1 MLTLWGILRGDAFAG
16 KGGIMRETRNILGWL
31 GMAEEQ
37 SILLDSKKHVEETY
51 KTVSYFAAA
60 VKAFIQNDVAAKEQ
74 AIESVRQSEHQA
86 DILRSKMINELS
98 EGMLLPP
105 DREDL
110 MHFVKTLD
118 KIADWTNGA
127 ARLLGFIENKLPEDV
142 LKNISLG
149 TDLIVNSISKL
160 QEAIIALT
168 KNELKNAIALSEQ
181 IDILEHEADDQK
193 KAMIGAIIHAKLD
206 PVSLLLTYQ
215 LAEYLEGVT
224 DKIEDCAD
232 FIKVLAIKSK

>member
-1 MLTLWGILRGDAFAG
+1 MMD
-16 KGGIMRETRNILGWL
+16 
-31 GMAEEQ
+31 Q
-37 SILLDSKKHVEETY
+37 
-51 KTVSYFAAA
+51 
-60 VKAFIQNDVAAKEQ
+60 
-74 AIESVRQSEHQA
+74 
-86 DILRSKMINELS
+86 LS

-105 DREDL
+105 DREDM

-127 ARLLGFIENKLPEDV
+127 ARLLGFIEGKIPESV

-149 TDLIVNSISKL
+149 TDLIVSSISKL
-160 QEAIIALT
+160 KEAIAALS
-168 KNELKNAIALSEQ
+168 KNELKNAMILSAE
-181 IDILEHEADDQK
+181 IDQLEHQADDQK
-193 KAMIGAIIHAKLD
+193 KAMIEAIIHAKLE

>member
-1 MLTLWGILRGDAFAG
+1 M
-16 KGGIMRETRNILGWL
+16 KETRNILGWL

-37 SILLDSKKHVEETY
+37 SILLDAKSHVQETY
-51 KTVSYFAAA
+51 KTVAFFADA
-60 VKAFIQNDVAAKEQ
+60 VKAFTKGDAITKNQ
-74 AIESVRQSEHQA
+74 AIENVRASEHQA
-86 DILRSKMINELS
+86 DLLRSKMINELS

-110 MHFVKTLD
+110 MRFVKTLD

-127 ARLLGFIENKLPEDV
+127 ARLLGFIEANLPENV
-142 LKNISLG
+142 LKEISQG
-149 TDLIVNSISKL
+149 TDLIVSSISKL
-160 QEAIIALT
+160 REAIVALT
-168 KNELKNAIALSEQ
+168 KNELKNAIVLSGQ
-181 IDILEHEADDQK
+181 IDQLEHEADDQK
-193 KAMIGAIIHAKLD
+193 KMMIGTIIHANLE